1 MDTVTHALLPVIVT
15 AVALRDSR
23 PEWLC
28 KRGGLI
34 VIGIAGAL
42 PDLLSP
48 HLSIDSRLTSWS
60 HGLPFW
66 FLLSSLL
73 LLLCLVIRNRWN
85 WRLALA
91 SSAAYGLHLFCDA
104 ISGGINLLHPYRTLI
119 WGDYWVPPMY
129 WIPLDIV
136 CVLTCY
142 WMFRLKPLWQKRR
155 KQKAAAHPQADD
167 GRNR

>member
-1 MDTVTHALLPVIVT
+1 MDTVTHALLPVIIT
-15 AVALRDSR
+15 AVALRDKR
-23 PEWLC
+23 PDWLRG
-28 KRGGLI
+28 RGGWI

-48 HLSIDSRLTSWS
+48 HLSIDSRLNSWS

-66 FLLSSLL
+66 LLLSSLIL
-73 LLLCLVIRNRWN
+73 LSSTLPRSLWN
-85 WRLALA
+85 WRLALIA
-91 SSAAYGLHLFCDA
+91 WLAYGLHLFCDG
-104 ISGGINLLHPYRTLI
+104 ISGGINLLYPYRTLI
-119 WGDYWVPPMY
+119 WGDYWVPPIY

-155 KQKAAAHPQADD
+155 KQKAAAHTRADD
-167 GRNR
+167 GMNR